1 MADVDWTDVP
11 IEVATTVL
19 PFSLKIGILSQP
31 VNAGSD
37 IVLLYDVEPY
47 VAYTRPLDP
56 YPYIVPDAPAVLTI
70 HGQPL
75 VEAGVIGSVV
85 IPVTNTILVYYG
97 AQFWG

>member
-1 MADVDWTDVP
+1 MADVDWTDVD
-11 IEVATTVL
+11 IEVATTYY
-19 PFSLKIGILSQP
+19 PFASKIGTLTQP

-37 IVLLYDVEPY
+37 IVFLYDVEPY

-56 YPYIVPDAPAVLTI
+56 YPYIVPDAPAVLII

-75 VEAGVIGSVV
+75 VEAGVIGSVI
-85 IPVTNTILVYYG
+85 IPVTNTILVYFG

>member
-1 MADVDWTDVP
+1 MADLDWQDVP

-19 PFSLKIGILSQP
+19 PFSSKIGTLSQP

-37 IVLLYDVEPY
+37 IVFLYDVEPY
-47 VAYTRPLDP
+47 VAYTRDLDPLVYTAISTPPLD
-56 YPYIVPDAPAVLTI
+56 I
-70 HGQPL
+70 HGQPG

-85 IPVTNTILVYYG
+85 IPVTNTKLVYFG

>member
-11 IEVATTVL
+11 ILVATTCL
-19 PFSLKIGILSQP
+19 PFSSKIGTLSQP
-31 VNAGSD
+31 VTVGSD
-37 IVLLYDVEPY
+37 VVLLYDVEPY
-47 VAYTRPLDP
+47 VAYTRALDP
-56 YPYIVPDAPAVLTI
+56 YPYIVADAPAVLTI

-85 IPVTNTILVYYG
+85 IPVTNTILVYFG